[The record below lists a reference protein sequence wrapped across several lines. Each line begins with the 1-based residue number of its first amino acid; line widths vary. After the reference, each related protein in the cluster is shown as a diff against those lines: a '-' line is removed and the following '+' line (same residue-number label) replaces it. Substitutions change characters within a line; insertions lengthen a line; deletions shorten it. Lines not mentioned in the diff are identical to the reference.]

1 MKSFFITLVLFITF
15 IGSSAAQQTQAIK
28 VGPLGF
34 LFGNYNLRYE
44 KGIGEK
50 SSVQIG
56 ANYFDYEILDVGA
69 TGFGVD
75 LSYRYYF
82 KQAIEGAYVSP
93 ALNLDFASTSNGFTD
108 DNVNFTTMGLGA
120 TVGYQWVAGGGFVVD
135 LGLGYGYNFEL
146 AKDDSLTDDYNYG
159 GVRFTFALG
168 YAF

>member
-1 MKSFFITLVLFITF
+1 MKSIFFTVVFF
-15 IGSSAAQQTQAIK
+15 VSFVGNAAAQQTQAIK

-50 SSVQIG
+50 SSVQVG
-56 ANYFDYEILDVGA
+56 ANYFDYEVLDVGA

-93 ALNLDFASTSNGFTD
+93 ALNFDFATTTNLADENVSFST
-108 DNVNFTTMGLGA
+108 VGLGVTA
-120 TVGYQWVAGGGFVVD
+120 GYQWVAGGGFVVD